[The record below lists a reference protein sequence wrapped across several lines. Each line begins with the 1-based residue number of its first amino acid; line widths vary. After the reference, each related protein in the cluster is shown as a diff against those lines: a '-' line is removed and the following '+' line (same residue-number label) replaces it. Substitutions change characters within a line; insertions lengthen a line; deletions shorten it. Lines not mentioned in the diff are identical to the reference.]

1 MGIEMSVQKKEIAL
15 LPVIQNGQLTTH
27 TGLQV
32 KN

>member
-1 MGIEMSVQKKEIAL
+1 MANQLLKKEIAL
-15 LPVIQNGQLTTH
+15 LPVIQTGQLITH